1 MPSPMYISNTK
12 GEKERPACGLAET
25 GKLAIETSA
34 GGNLS
39 KSELSTGNPVSGF
52 NLDVDKSDACSGGVS
67 VGAGFVGVIEGDCVR
82 IGVDS
87 TLGLSLEVKI
97 IVEVCGCVGFSDKD
111 SCVGK
116 ATLAEKSV
124 FLTVL
129 FNWQALIDRSKTNT
143 KNFFISEPPI

>member
-1 MPSPMYISNTK
+1 MPSPIYISNTK

-34 GGNLS
+34 GGNS
-39 KSELSTGNPVSGF
+39 RRFELSTGNPVSGL
-52 NLDVDKSDACSGGVS
+52 NMDGDGSDDWRVGVS
-67 VGAGFVGVIEGDCVR
+67 ERESFVGVIEGDCVI

-87 TLGLSLEVKI
+87 RLEFSPVLEI
-97 IVEVCGCVGFSDKD
+97 NVEFCVWVGFSDKD

-116 ATLAEKSV
+116 AALPEKEL

-129 FNWQALIDRSKTNT
+129 FNWQALIDRSKANT
-143 KNFFISEPPI
+143 KILFICKPPI